1 MGKRSRAREVSL
13 QLLYQHDH
21 NRQVDADQIRAF
33 LHRRLRDVELEK
45 FAAALYDGVVAHQA
59 AIDQRLAAVAEH
71 WTVERMA
78 VVDRNILRLGAFELL
93 FQPDTPPRVAID
105 EAVEMAKRYGTTES
119 AAFVNGILDRLAASR
134 LASDPPPPPAAS

>member
-21 NRQVDADQIRAF
+21 NREVSFEEIRAF
-33 LHRRLRDVELEK
+33 LHRRLRDSELEK
-45 FAAALYDGVVAHQA
+45 FAAGLYDGVIDQQA
-59 AIDQRLAAVAEH
+59 IIDQRLAAVAEH
-71 WTVERMA
+71 WSVERMA

-93 FQPDTPPRVAID
+93 FQPDTPPRVVID

-119 AAFVNGILDRLAASR
+119 AAFVNGILDRLAADKLER
-134 LASDPPPPPAAS
+134 TKDEKKDEG